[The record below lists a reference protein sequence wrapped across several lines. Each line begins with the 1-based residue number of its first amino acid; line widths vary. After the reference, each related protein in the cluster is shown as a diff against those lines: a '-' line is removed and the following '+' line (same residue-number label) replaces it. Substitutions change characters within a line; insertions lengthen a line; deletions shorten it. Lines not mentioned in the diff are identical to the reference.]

1 MHGNALTQCHGGLT
15 FALSALHA
23 QDAVKAAQQWFMACG
38 PGSAAGLARMM
49 AVRCVNGVQEY
60 ERKLHIV
67 YLANDI
73 LFKG

>member
-1 MHGNALTQCHGGLT
+1 M
-15 FALSALHA
+15 FACCAKLINCDSCT
-23 QDAVKAAQQWFMACG
+23 QDAIKDAQQWFMACG
-38 PGSAAGLARMM
+38 PGSAGGLARMM
-49 AVRCVNGVQEY
+49 AVRCVNGVQEF